1 MNPESVLTIVRDALH
16 WESQCIQEVA
26 ARLSPAVAEMVAALQ
41 HCRGRIVLTG
51 MGKMGHVARKA
62 AATFA
67 STGTP
72 AYFLHP
78 SEALHG
84 DLGMVARDDFLIAL
98 SHSGETDEIL
108 GLLPHIRRQG
118 IPVMALTG
126 NPRSRLAHL
135 SQFTVDLSIPHEAD
149 QISEAPT
156 ASTTVALAMC
166 DALAVALLRVRG
178 FTREQFAIFHPSG
191 FLGKKMLTTVADAM
205 HRGDQIPLATPE
217 TPLREGLMTMTQKS
231 LGVVFIVNPAGE
243 LLGVFTDG
251 DLRRSLAV
259 AENPLTEPLG
269 KLMTKNPKFVT
280 AELLAAEAL
289 ALMERHAITVVPVV
303 DAQHHPIGAL
313 HLHRLVQMGLA

>member
-1 MNPESVLTIVRDALH
+1 
-16 WESQCIQEVA
+16 
-26 ARLSPAVAEMVAALQ
+26 
-41 HCRGRIVLTG
+41 
-51 MGKMGHVARKA
+51 
-62 AATFA
+62 
-67 STGTP
+67 
-72 AYFLHP
+72 
-78 SEALHG
+78 
-84 DLGMVARDDFLIAL
+84 
-98 SHSGETDEIL
+98 
-108 GLLPHIRRQG
+108 
-118 IPVMALTG
+118 
-126 NPRSRLAHL
+126 
-135 SQFTVDLSIPHEAD
+135 
-149 QISEAPT
+149 
-156 ASTTVALAMC
+156 
-166 DALAVALLRVRG
+166 
-178 FTREQFAIFHPSG
+178 
-191 FLGKKMLTTVADAM
+191 M